1 MNLSK
6 QLCEVC
12 GIEPKC
18 INCGRTVSEDNPC
31 PEPCNEQKYPDFTK
45 PENYIKLFSLITTI
59 EDFTYTTGCY
69 YIPYIP
75 SYRQLSH
82 LVTPEGDYESESINT
97 IKAFLEC
104 VIKCAVKEK
113 DTADY
118 IKRTEW
124 VYD

>member
-1 MNLSK
+1 MTNLSK
-6 QLCEVC
+6 ELCEVC

-31 PEPCNEQKYPDFTK
+31 PKPCSEQKYPDFTK
-45 PENYIKLFSLITTI
+45 LENFAKLFSLVTTI
-59 EDFTYTTGCY
+59 DAFVYA
-69 YIPYIP
+69 
-75 SYRQLSH
+75 
-82 LVTPEGDYESESINT
+82 PECINA

-104 VIKCAVKEK
+104 VIECAVKEK
-113 DTADY
+113 NIADC